1 MKKTASTAA
10 LVQVVE
16 VQQEAGVAPDV
27 AGTIP
32 YLHVLFHAVC
42 AVQALSSN
50 RYYRLVTDGVLFEQ

>member
-10 LVQVVE
+10 LVEVIE

-32 YLHVLFHAVC
+32 CLHVLFHAVYT
-42 AVQALSSN
+42 VQALSSK
-50 RYYRLVTDGVLFEQ
+50 RYYRLVRIGFC